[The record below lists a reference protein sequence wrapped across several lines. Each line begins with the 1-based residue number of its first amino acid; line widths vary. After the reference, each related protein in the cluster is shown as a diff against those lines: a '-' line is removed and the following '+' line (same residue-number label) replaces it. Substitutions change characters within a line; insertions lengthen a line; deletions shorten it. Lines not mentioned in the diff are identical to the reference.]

1 MEKEV
6 VFLASEDGDLSL
18 GKLFVF
24 GLDVLFAIAS
34 YQSGK
39 IFPLGI
45 IFLFPIF
52 IISLIVSICY
62 IVKTLRGDTFELL
75 SFFLLPILIACMI
88 GIGVDSGKS
97 GKIEK
102 NLLEAQRYVEQYYKL
117 SGSFPLNDDPYLKEL
132 EVQIEGIKSYENYM
146 KAQEYIKQYYDQNG
160 KRPEEDDAYLKE
172 LDADIFG
179 GEYYY
184 ELHAN
189 GARIRRGDDKVY
201 FYPRP

>member
-24 GLDVLFAIAS
+24 GLNVLFAIAS
-34 YQSGK
+34 YQSCK
-39 IFPLGI
+39 ILSLGI
-45 IFLFPIF
+45 IIIFPIF

-75 SFFLLPILIACMI
+75 SFFLLPVLVACI
-88 GIGVDSGKS
+88 ISIGVGAAKS
-97 GKIEK
+97 QKIEK
-102 NLLEAQRYVEQYYKL
+102 NLLEAQRYVEDYYKL

-132 EVQIEGIKSYENYM
+132 
-146 KAQEYIKQYYDQNG
+146 
-160 KRPEEDDAYLKE
+160 
-172 LDADIFG
+172 DADIFG
-179 GEYYY
+179 GEDYY